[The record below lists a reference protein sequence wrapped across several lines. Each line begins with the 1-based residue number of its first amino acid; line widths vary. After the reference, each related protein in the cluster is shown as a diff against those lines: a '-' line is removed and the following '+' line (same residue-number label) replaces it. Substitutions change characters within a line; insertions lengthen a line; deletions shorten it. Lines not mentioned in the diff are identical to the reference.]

1 MSLRLN
7 DLEKEIVL
15 ILSNRIRAR
24 WTDIKADVGE
34 VHKIQYEGTGFDV
47 VFSRSL
53 KRLVERNIL
62 WKMSFGGSTRPGYW
76 ISAKG
81 DVLAQKIKHG
91 LSVEDVFRDEIL
103 AFGYVLRKL
112 RNDAILTC
120 GGDSVQ
126 DYFLR
131 FKELILGLDLEMF
144 VEAVKLSDM
153 IIESYEDPLDLLDFT
168 DDDVEYFWDTE
179 TEQ

>member
-24 WTDIKADVGE
+24 CTDIKADVD
-34 VHKIQYEGTGFDV
+34 EGFKKKYIGSGFDV

-53 KRLVERNIL
+53 NRLVSRKII
-62 WKMSFGGSTRPGYW
+62 WKMRIRGFVRPGYW
-76 ISAKG
+76 ISPKG
-81 DVLAQKIKHG
+81 DVLAWKIKHG
-91 LSVEDVFRDEIL
+91 LSVEDIYRDEIL
-103 AFGYVLRKL
+103 AFSSVLHRL
-112 RNDAILTC
+112 RNDAVITC
-120 GGDSVQ
+120 EGDGVL
-126 DYFLR
+126 DYFKR

-144 VEAVKLSDM
+144 VEEVKINDM
-153 IIESYEDPLDLLDFT
+153 IIDSGEDPLDLIDFS
-168 DDDVEYFWDTE
+168 DEDIDYLWDTE